1 LQNSITY
8 GSLRGAVPD
17 PPVRLRCGQE
27 TGQDF
32 TPGHDLKAIQA
43 RTRERFGGSALA
55 LIEWIDKAR
64 PDPGN

>member
-1 LQNSITY
+1 M
-8 GSLRGAVPD
+8 
-17 PPVRLRCGQE
+17 RLRCGQE